1 MADATPLTN
10 TSGEAS
16 QSSPSLSQT
25 LSRESIFDS
34 LKLILA
40 GAPLGEVLT
49 TIARLIEGQSPGT
62 LCSIF
67 LLEEEGFHLRYAA
80 APNFPEAYRAS
91 TDGQVI
97 GPNVGSC

>member
-1 MADATPLTN
+1 MADPRLLTN
-10 TSGEAS
+10 TSGQAS

-67 LLEEEGFHLRYAA
+67 LLEGDGFEYASDKA
-80 APNFPEAYRAS
+80 KGWNLDAR
-91 TDGQVI
+91 DRLI
-97 GPNVGSC
+97 GLHICGSV